1 MDRDLRN
8 DVRRHRAK
16 GCYEERLAWR
26 QWSDKARNWYKVI
39 RTMTLEEEIAWVQF
53 KERFEEKF
61 ILTSLKNKMFIAR
74 GLERPKGS
82 KFDLDIV
89 VKREF

>member
-16 GCYEERLAWR
+16 GCYEEKLAWR
-26 QWSDKARNWYKVI
+26 QWSDKTRNWYKVV

-61 ILTSLKNKMFIAR
+61 ILASLKNKMFIAR

-82 KFDLDIV
+82 KCDHDFV